1 MWWFFL
7 YINPDKSV
15 QGLRLIRAHLF
26 SHAGERKGRGSYNWD
41 VLRSAYEGRD
51 PLDVATD

>member
-7 YINPDKSV
+7 YINPDKTV

-26 SHAGERKGRGSYNWD
+26 SHAGEGKGHGSYNWD
-41 VLRSAYEGRD
+41 VLGSAYEGRD
-51 PLDVATD
+51 PLDVATG